1 MRDFFMRILS
11 AIFVIIGAIVG
22 AGFASGQEI
31 YTFFF
36 VYGKWGIFGIIIATF
51 LIGAATFK
59 TLKII
64 KKYNVKSYDEFLDI
78 IIGDINLKN
87 INIKLILNFI
97 INLFLLIS
105 FFVMCAGFSAY
116 FKQEFGINEF
126 FTRNIFEYIFLCFFK

>member
-1 MRDFFMRILS
+1 MRILS

-116 FKQEFGINEF
+116 FKQEIGINEF

>member
-1 MRDFFMRILS
+1 MRILS

-51 LIGAATFK
+51 LIGAAIFK

-64 KKYNVKSYDEFLDI
+64 KRYNVKSYDEFLDI